1 MLQRIQTVYLLII
14 TVLMM
19 LVLFM
24 PLALMQG
31 GELFYTFD
39 VMGLSAIKEPV
50 ELLYPTWALVALTG
64 VSALL
69 ALITIFLYKNRVLQ
83 IRLCVFNTVLMLGF
97 YALFAFYTLNF
108 KADLQA
114 ELMVKIALSFPL
126 IGLILNYLAI
136 RSIGADEML
145 VRSLNRLR

>member
-19 LVLFM
+19 LTLFM
-24 PLALMQG
+24 PLALMQAR
-31 GELFYTFD
+31 ELMYAFD
-39 VMGLSAIKEPV
+39 VMGLSTIKEPI
-50 ELLYPTWALVALTG
+50 ELLYPTWALVALTS
-64 VSALL
+64 VAALL

-83 IRLCVFNTVLMLGF
+83 IRLCVFNAVLMLGF

-126 IGLILNYLAI
+126 IALILNYLAI